1 MLTHMLPSKF
11 CTPISAPNFRPN
23 LPHHQ
28 YSSII
33 SIPFR
38 MAPGRPKLHV
48 PPCTFCGRIF
58 SRSQHLRRHEL
69 IHTQE
74 KPFQCHCGRAFS
86 RQDLLRRHDRVSH
99 SSTGLQSPPE
109 KSSSNPTRSLS
120 TGPAQFDSNNSTL
133 PVSAGLENVVLAPNL
148 SAPTAP
154 FQSIITPPAWDGPS
168 QTLPTF
174 FQPTPAS
181 FPDMELGQDP
191 IYDNFAFAFPN
202 FVPSQLLD
210 TEISL
215 SDLLEQYPAQGQASQ
230 GPRLSSTPAGP
241 PAPSLDDTADY
252 PSDLPDSKDQ
262 PQHRLPSLDDQ
273 PHKSGLEAQLDAA
286 GCPWAISAGAYKTI
300 VDKLTAKRTALID
313 FSLPSRC
320 ALVRY
325 LEGYFRGFHDHLP
338 FLHVPTFRAETV
350 EPELLLAMAAV
361 GALHRFEHHKGHQLY
376 VAARS
381 LIDQNT
387 QDRRRRLVGQLVGRS
402 PGSAAYASPF
412 SDSRRGSSNPAS
424 ANETAEDTTGELQQA
439 QALIV
444 LTAMSSWGEEVLAQD
459 SLAMSSQLA
468 VLVRTLGIHET
479 DNGADA
485 ELSWLA
491 WVAHQ
496 QRRRTFL
503 IAYIVFNLQS
513 IIFNIPPQ
521 ILTSE
526 VAVCL
531 PSCEAEW
538 RASSPAAWE
547 RHRAVSRLHERG
559 FTSTLNELLNGNDIT
574 GHSLISPFSNYILIH
589 GLVQRIYFER
599 QAAGGSLRTPLVESL
614 ETALK
619 HWQSSW
625 ESTWESSL
633 DPYCPK
639 GPLGFNATA
648 LLRLAYI
655 RLNCRTGLCHEL
667 LSSDSTRLK
676 SLISPTP
683 PLDHISRSPAL
694 NRAILQ
700 CIHALSIPVR
710 VGIPYV
716 ARTQTLSWSVQH
728 SICHLECAVLLI
740 RWMQMLASAVAAHG
754 MGSLREDE
762 RKLLRMAE
770 YLIQETN
777 AVEGKQGKEGE
788 SEAEKIQRLARMTAQ
803 VWAEISSGI
812 HVFDLVRRI
821 GEALRGIADM
831 LGGEGEG
838 GSETYYLSSSSS
850 SVSR

>member
-1 MLTHMLPSKF
+1 MSGF
-11 CTPISAPNFRPN
+11 
-23 LPHHQ
+23 
-28 YSSII
+28 
-33 SIPFR
+33 IPR
-38 MAPGRPKLHV
+38 K
-48 PPCTFCGRIF
+48 
-58 SRSQHLRRHEL
+58 SRSNVTAAVHL
-69 IHTQE
+69 
-74 KPFQCHCGRAFS
+74 P
-86 RQDLLRRHDRVSH
+86 DNLLRRHNRVSH

-109 KSSSNPTRSLS
+109 KSPNTGSSSAGRD
-120 TGPAQFDSNNSTL
+120 QFDLNNSSL
-133 PVSAGLENVVLAPNL
+133 PLIAGLENVVSAPNL
-148 SAPTAP
+148 SASTAP
-154 FQSIITPPAWDGPS
+154 FPSITTPTAWDEPS
-168 QTLPTF
+168 QALPAF
-174 FQPTPAS
+174 FPPSLES
-181 FPDMELGQDP
+181 FPEMELGQDP
-191 IYDNFAFAFPN
+191 ISDNFAFAFPN
-202 FVPSQLLD
+202 FVPSQFLN

-215 SDLLEQYPAQGQASQ
+215 SDLLEQFPAQGQESQ
-230 GPRLSSTPAGP
+230 GPRPSSTPAGP
-241 PAPSLDDTADY
+241 PAASPDDTTDY
-252 PSDLPDSKDQ
+252 PGDLPDPKYRLQ
-262 PQHRLPSLDDQ
+262 RRLPSLDDQ
-273 PHKSGLEAQLDAA
+273 PHKSGLDAQLDAA
-286 GCPWAISAGAYKTI
+286 GCPWAISAVAYKII
-300 VDKLTAKRTALID
+300 VDKLTAKRTALGE
-313 FSLPSRC
+313 FLLPTRC

-338 FLHVPTFRAETV
+338 FLHVPTFRPETV

-387 QDRRRRLVGQLVGRS
+387 QDRRRRLVSQLVGRS
-402 PGSAAYASPF
+402 PGSAEYTSPF
-412 SDSRRGSSNPAS
+412 SDSRRNPRNPAS
-424 ANETAEDTTGELQQA
+424 ADEMAEENTSGLQRA

-468 VLVRTLGIHET
+468 VLVRTLGIQDT
-479 DNGADA
+479 DNCADA
-485 ELSWLA
+485 ELSWPA

-531 PSCEAEW
+531 PSCESEW

-547 RHRAVSRLHERG
+547 RHRAVSRLHERA
-559 FTSTLNELLNGNDIT
+559 FTSTLNDLLNGNDIT
-574 GHSLISPFSNYILIH
+574 NHSLISPFSNYILIH

-599 QAAGGSLRTPLVESL
+599 QAAGGSLRGPLIESL
-614 ETALK
+614 ESALK
-619 HWQSSW
+619 HWQASW

-633 DPYCPK
+633 DPYSPK

-667 LSSDSTRLK
+667 LSSDTTRLK
-676 SLISPTP
+676 SLISSTP
-683 PLDHISRSPAL
+683 PPNHISRSASL
-694 NRAILQ
+694 DRAILQ

-740 RWMQMLASAVAAHG
+740 RWMQMLASAAAAHG
-754 MGSLREDE
+754 IASLREDE
-762 RKLLRMAE
+762 RKLLHMVD

-777 AVEGKQGKEGE
+777 CVEEEEDKEGE
-788 SEAEKIQRLARMTAQ
+788 SEAENIQRLARMTAQ

-821 GEALRGIADM
+821 GEALGGIADV
-831 LGGEGEG
+831 LRGERG
-838 GSETYYLSSSSS
+838 
-850 SVSR
+850 

>member
-1 MLTHMLPSKF
+1 
-11 CTPISAPNFRPN
+11 
-23 LPHHQ
+23 
-28 YSSII
+28 
-33 SIPFR
+33 
-38 MAPGRPKLHV
+38 MAPGRPKVHI
-48 PPCTFCGRIF
+48 PPCTFCGKIF
-58 SRSQHLRRHEL
+58 NRSHHLRRHER

-74 KPFQCHCGRAFS
+74 KPFQCHCGRAFA

-99 SSTGLQSPPE
+99 SSTGLQSPAE
-109 KSSSNPTRSLS
+109 KSPNTGSSSA
-120 TGPAQFDSNNSTL
+120 GPDQIDSINSSL
-133 PVSAGLENVVLAPNL
+133 PVTAGLESVVSAPNL
-148 SAPTAP
+148 SASTVP
-154 FQSIITPPAWDGPS
+154 FPSITTSTAWDEPS
-168 QTLPTF
+168 QALPAF
-174 FQPTPAS
+174 FPPPLES
-181 FPDMELGQDP
+181 FPEMELGQDP
-191 IYDNFAFAFPN
+191 ISDNFAFAFPN
-202 FVPSQLLD
+202 FVPSQFLN

-215 SDLLEQYPAQGQASQ
+215 SDLLEQFPAQGQESQ
-230 GPRLSSTPAGP
+230 GPRPSSTPAGL
-241 PAPSLDDTADY
+241 PAASPDDTTDY
-252 PSDLPDSKDQ
+252 PSDLPDPKYRLQ
-262 PQHRLPSLDDQ
+262 RRLPSLDDQ
-273 PHKSGLEAQLDAA
+273 PHKSGLDAQLDAA
-286 GCPWAISAGAYKTI
+286 GCPWAISAVAYKII
-300 VDKLTAKRTALID
+300 VDKLTAKRTALSE
-313 FSLPSRC
+313 FLLPSRC

-350 EPELLLAMAAV
+350 ELELLLAMAAV

-387 QDRRRRLVGQLVGRS
+387 QDRRRKLVGQLVGRS
-402 PGSAAYASPF
+402 PGSAAYTSPF
-412 SDSRRGSSNPAS
+412 SDSRRNPRNPAS
-424 ANETAEDTTGELQQA
+424 ADEMAEENTSELQRA

-468 VLVRTLGIHET
+468 VLVRTLGIQDT
-479 DNGADA
+479 DNCADA
-485 ELSWLA
+485 ELSWPA

-531 PSCEAEW
+531 PSCESEW

-547 RHRAVSRLHERG
+547 RHRAVSRLHERA
-559 FTSTLNELLNGNDIT
+559 FTSTLNDLLNGNDIT
-574 GHSLISPFSNYILIH
+574 NHSLISPFSNYILIH

-599 QAAGGSLRTPLVESL
+599 QAAGGSLRGQLIESL
-614 ETALK
+614 ESALK
-619 HWQSSW
+619 HWQASW

-633 DPYCPK
+633 DPYSPK

-667 LSSDSTRLK
+667 LSSGTTRLK
-676 SLISPTP
+676 SLVSSTP
-683 PLDHISRSPAL
+683 PPNHISRSPSL
-694 NRAILQ
+694 DRAILQ

-716 ARTQTLSWSVQH
+716 ARTQTLDWSVQH

-740 RWMQMLASAVAAHG
+740 RWMQILSIAVTASG

-762 RKLLRMAE
+762 RKLLRMVE
-770 YLIQETN
+770 YLIQETHC
-777 AVEGKQGKEGE
+777 VEEDAKDGE
-788 SEAEKIQRLARMTAQ
+788 SEAQKIQRLARMTAQ

-821 GEALRGIADM
+821 GEALGGIADM
-831 LGGEGEG
+831 LTGEG
-838 GSETYYLSSSSS
+838 GSETYCLSSSAG